1 MSADP
6 VVYPHTGPAP
16 ARGAIRIL
24 QLYPRDMNI
33 YGDWGNLLTLARR
46 SQWHGY
52 DVELLSYNNGDT
64 LPDEV
69 DLVVGGGGQDSG
81 QERIKKDL
89 VSIGPQLRGWA
100 ADGVPMLVICGLYQL
115 FGHRFVTGEGSEI
128 PGIGLLDAETVA
140 GPGRLIGN
148 IVLDSPTFGR
158 VVGYENHSGL
168 TRLGPGA
175 EPLGSVR
182 SGDGNNGEDG
192 TEGARVHNVIG
203 TYLHGPLLPKNPAV
217 ADWLLERAVTL
228 RGGTWD
234 PLPIDDA
241 DARHASTVAASRP
254 R

>member
-1 MSADP
+1 MSTAPTTYHHGGD
-6 VVYPHTGPAP
+6 GP
-16 ARGAIRIL
+16 ARGRIRVL

-46 SQWHGY
+46 GQWHGY
-52 DVELLSYNNGDT
+52 DVERFAYNPGDE
-64 LPDEV
+64 LPQEV
-69 DLVVGGGGQDSG
+69 DLVLGGGGQDSG
-81 QERIKKDL
+81 QERIKEDL
-89 VSIGPQLRGWA
+89 VQIGPRLRQWA
-100 ADGVPMLVICGLYQL
+100 DDGVPMLVICGLYQL

-128 PGIGLLDAETVA
+128 PGIGLLDAQTVA

-148 IVLDSPTFGR
+148 IVLDSPEFGR

-168 TRLGPGA
+168 TTLGPRA
-175 EPLGSVR
+175 EPLGTVR
-182 SGDGNNGEDG
+182 SGAGNNGKDG
-192 TEGARVHNVIG
+192 AEGARFKHVIG

-217 ADWLLERAVTL
+217 ADWLLQRAVEL

-241 DARHASTVAASRP
+241 DARRASNVAAARP

>member
-1 MSADP
+1 MSTAP
-6 VVYPHTGPAP
+6 TTYPHAGNGP
-16 ARGAIRIL
+16 ARGRIRVL

-46 SQWHGY
+46 GQWHGY
-52 DVELLSYNNGDT
+52 DVERFAYNPGDE
-64 LPDEV
+64 LPQEV
-69 DLVVGGGGQDSG
+69 DLVLGGGGQDSG
-81 QERIKKDL
+81 QERIKEDL
-89 VSIGPQLRGWA
+89 VQIGPRLRQWA
-100 ADGVPMLVICGLYQL
+100 DDGVPMLVICGLYQL

-128 PGIGLLDAETVA
+128 PGIGLLDAQTVA

-148 IVLDSPTFGR
+148 IVLDSPEFGR

-168 TRLGPGA
+168 TTLGPRA
-175 EPLGSVR
+175 EPLGTVR
-182 SGDGNNGEDG
+182 SGAGNNGKDG
-192 TEGARVHNVIG
+192 AEGARFKHVIG

-217 ADWLLERAVTL
+217 ADWLLQHAVEL

-241 DARHASTVAASRP
+241 DARRASNVAAARP